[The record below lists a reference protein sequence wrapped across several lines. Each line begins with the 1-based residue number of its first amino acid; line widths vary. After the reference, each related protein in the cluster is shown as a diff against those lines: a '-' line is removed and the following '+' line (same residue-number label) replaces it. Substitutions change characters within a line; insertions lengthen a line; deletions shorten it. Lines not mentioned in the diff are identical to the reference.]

1 MGRPTAPLRTLLC
14 TLSHTNLRPSPS
26 SRLHALPRPFVQ
38 ALVIRT
44 YATHRSAPSSSSS
57 ASGPQSG
64 SQDAQSRA
72 EATSDLLN
80 RLGSTASRTA
90 AGGGQDSVGPFP
102 LGVGPSGRRK
112 VWKRWSDLGLGGK
125 LVRTTQQTGNLT
137 VILVGGALFVI
148 LTVALTTELF
158 AKNSPSVLYSQ
169 AVDMIRA
176 SDALDPHLLPPL
188 KFTHSPHSSS
198 PVRGTPQIPHT
209 FIQHPTSGREHMLL
223 TFWVHG
229 RGKDEPEPMG
239 WVKRTWST
247 IESYGREG
255 LRYAGLITNHE
266 GETSVNGPGSG
277 SEERTNVVEGKI
289 DSQVVAE
296 QSQRADSGSGS
307 GLGRWL
313 GGLTSSL
320 SLRSTGGSADGKNN
334 LSNTRGLPP
343 AGTYKIGEVRA
354 EYVKNASGQFT
365 LLSLIVDVP
374 SSRATYPGR
383 AIVFQS
389 PEAQNE
395 GLLGK
400 RIR

>member
-1 MGRPTAPLRTLLC
+1 MSRPTTSLRVLL
-14 TLSHTNLRPSPS
+14 N
-26 SRLHALPRPFVQ
+26 ALPHSKIRPLANTAWFPRLSFPATAPAV
-38 ALVIRT
+38 RS
-44 YATHRSAPSSSSS
+44 YATHRSSTSSSSS
-57 ASGPQSG
+57 TSPDHKTAHP
-64 SQDAQSRA
+64 SRA

-80 RLGSTASRTA
+80 RLGSTASRSA
-90 AGGGQDSVGPFP
+90 NESAGGQESVGPFP

-158 AKNSPSVLYSQ
+158 ATNSPSVLYSQ

-176 SDALDPHLLPPL
+176 SDALNPHLLPPL

-209 FIQHPTSGREHMLL
+209 FIQHPTSGREHLLL

-239 WVKRTWST
+239 WIKRGWRSV
-247 IESYGREG
+247 ESFGREG
-255 LRYAGLITNHE
+255 LRYAGLLSPSESSTDDD
-266 GETSVNGPGSG
+266 GTSVQSV
-277 SEERTNVVEGKI
+277 SRAGKE
-289 DSQVVAE
+289 SQVQA
-296 QSQRADSGSGS
+296 QQQQQQTGT
-307 GLGRWL
+307 LGRWL
-313 GGLTSSL
+313 GGFTN
-320 SLRSTGGSADGKNN
+320 SLRSTAGGSSG
-334 LSNTRGLPP
+334 SGRGSTSTRGLPP

-383 AIVFQS
+383 AVVFQS
-389 PEAQNE
+389 PEAQTE
-395 GLLGK
+395 GLIGK
-400 RIR
+400 VIR